1 MTSSNYRSFFALKR
15 EPFADDLE
23 PAGLLRLPG
32 MIAAKERMDYVL
44 GIGGVMTLSGEV
56 GSGKSTAIRWA
67 LSQYHSSQV
76 RMIRIVGNGG
86 PITEFYKSLCW
97 EMGIDL
103 QTNSRSRLIRTFQE
117 AVVDAVTS
125 KRQKVF
131 LVIDEAGLLRAD
143 VFTEMHVLTQ
153 FEQDSKNHLAMLLA
167 GQRNVI
173 DKVCYRGSAPL
184 ASRVIARSHLT
195 SITRDQMEEYLN
207 HHVKAAGNKN
217 RIFREDAVTAIQQGS
232 GGLLRK
238 ANGLARGALIAAA
251 AEKQELITAEH
262 VRIASSELID

>member
-1 MTSSNYRSFFALKR
+1 MSNHRSFFGFKR
-15 EPFADDLE
+15 EPFAEDLE
-23 PAGLLRLPG
+23 PNQLLKLPG
-32 MIAAKERMDYVL
+32 MIAAKERMDYAL
-44 GIGGVMTLSGEV
+44 SLGGVMTLSGEV
-56 GSGKSTAIRWA
+56 GSGKSTSIRWA
-67 LSQYHSSQV
+67 LSQYHPSQV
-76 RMIRIVGNGG
+76 RLIRLVGNGG

-103 QTNSRSRLIRTFQE
+103 QTNSRSRLIRTIQE
-117 AVVDAVTS
+117 QVTDIVKN
-125 KRQKVF
+125 KRQKVM
-131 LVIDEAGLLRAD
+131 VVVDEAGLLRAD

-153 FEQDSKNHLAMLLA
+153 FESDSKHYLALILA

-195 SITRDQMEEYLN
+195 AITKDQMEEYLH
-207 HHVKAAGNKN
+207 HHVKVAGNKN
-217 RIFREDAVTAIQQGS
+217 RLFQEDTITAIQQGS

-251 AEKQELITAEH
+251 AEKQELATAEH

>member
-1 MTSSNYRSFFALKR
+1 MSHYRSFFSLKR
-15 EPFADDLE
+15 EPFSEDVE
-23 PAGLLRLPG
+23 PNSLLKLPA
-32 MIAAKERMDYVL
+32 MIATKERMDYAL

-67 LSQYHSSQV
+67 LSQYHPSQV
-76 RMIRIVGNGG
+76 RMLRILGNGG

-103 QTNSRSRLIRTFQE
+103 QTNSRSKLIRAFQE
-117 AVVDAVTS
+117 AVVDAVQC
-125 KRQKVF
+125 KKQKVL
-131 LVIDEAGLLRAD
+131 LVVDEAGLLRPD

-153 FEQDSKNHLAMLLA
+153 FEQDSKHHLAMILA

-173 DKVCYRGSAPL
+173 DKICYRGSAPL

-195 SITRDQMEEYLN
+195 AITRDQMEEYLH
-207 HHVKAAGNKN
+207 HHVKIAGQKN
-217 RIFREDAVTAIQQGS
+217 RIFQDDAVTAIQQGS

-238 ANGLARGALIAAA
+238 ANGLARGALIAAS
-251 AEKQELITAEH
+251 AEKQESATAEH

>member
-1 MTSSNYRSFFALKR
+1 MSNYRSFFGFKR
-15 EPFADDLE
+15 EPFAEDLE
-23 PAGLLRLPG
+23 PANLLKLPA
-32 MIAAKERMDYVL
+32 MISAKERMDYAL

-67 LSQYHSSQV
+67 LSQYHPSQV
-76 RMIRIVGNGG
+76 RIARIVGNGG

-103 QTNSRSRLIRTFQE
+103 QTNSRSRLIRAFQE
-117 AVVDAVTS
+117 AVVDAVKS
-125 KRQKVF
+125 KRQKVL
-131 LVIDEAGLLRAD
+131 LVVDEAGLLRAD
-143 VFTEMHVLTQ
+143 VFMEMHVLMQ
-153 FEQDSKNHLAMLLA
+153 FEQDSKHYLALVLA
-167 GQRNVI
+167 GQRNII

-195 SITRDQMEEYLN
+195 AITRDQMEEYLN
-207 HHVKAAGNKN
+207 HHVKIAGNKN
-217 RIFREDAVTAIQQGS
+217 RLFQEDAITAIQQGS

-251 AEKQELITAEH
+251 AEKQELVSAEH